1 MPIDLSTDFG
11 KKVLHRLVNEQVI
24 WLTTVAGDGT
34 PQPNPVWFYWDGES
48 ILIYTR
54 PDYKKVANLKKRP
67 RVALHFDATETQE
80 DVVVFTG
87 TAEFDPHAPLV
98 HENPAYKQKYARG
111 LQNLGS
117 TPEQMGAEYT
127 AVIRIRPEKVRG
139 W

>member
-1 MPIDLSTDFG
+1 MQIDPTTDFG
-11 KKVLHRLVNEQVI
+11 KKVLRRLESEQVI

-34 PQPNPVWFYWDGES
+34 PQPNPVWFIWDGES

-54 PDYKKVANLKKRP
+54 PDYKKVANLRKRP

-87 TAEFDPHAPLV
+87 IAEFDPHAPPV
-98 HENPAYKQKYARG
+98 HENPAYAKKYAQG
-111 LQNLGS
+111 LKNLGS
-117 TPEQMGAEYT
+117 TAEQMGAEYT
-127 AVIRIRPEKVRG
+127 TVIRIRPEKVRG